1 MNAYPNQDGLIR
13 RRKRIFIQQKRQRY
27 ARLKNMQKR
36 IYNSL
41 FLQALQIISITYY
54 NRRWQCIYIEYIN
67 YIWYRYKSLNMR
79 YFSLSVNNLCRE
91 QDNVIVKESNKTTP
105 VVLCQPMLPDYLIIN
120 KRNTFAI
127 QNKHDLFIIILY
139 KLTKRK
145 SLIY

>member
-1 MNAYPNQDGLIR
+1 
-13 RRKRIFIQQKRQRY
+13 
-27 ARLKNMQKR
+27 
-36 IYNSL
+36 
-41 FLQALQIISITYY
+41 
-54 NRRWQCIYIEYIN
+54 
-67 YIWYRYKSLNMR
+67 MR

-91 QDNVIVKESNKTTP
+91 QDNVIVKESNKPTP

-120 KRNTFAI
+120 KRNTFAK

>member
-1 MNAYPNQDGLIR
+1 
-13 RRKRIFIQQKRQRY
+13 
-27 ARLKNMQKR
+27 
-36 IYNSL
+36 
-41 FLQALQIISITYY
+41 
-54 NRRWQCIYIEYIN
+54 
-67 YIWYRYKSLNMR
+67 MR

-105 VVLCQPMLPDYLIIN
+105 VVLCQPMLPDYLIIK

-145 SLIY
+145 SLLY

>member
-1 MNAYPNQDGLIR
+1 
-13 RRKRIFIQQKRQRY
+13 
-27 ARLKNMQKR
+27 
-36 IYNSL
+36 
-41 FLQALQIISITYY
+41 
-54 NRRWQCIYIEYIN
+54 
-67 YIWYRYKSLNMR
+67 MR

-91 QDNVIVKESNKTTP
+91 QDNVIVKESNTTTP
-105 VVLCQPMLPDYLIIN
+105 VVLCQPMLPDYLIIK